1 VVKKKE
7 LQDMALDL
15 ELVAARL
22 EEKQKKKIA
31 GCCNLLDWREEH

>member
-22 EEKQKKKIA
+22 EEEEKKKIA